1 MYTVSTLQRLALAG
15 ALAISSAL
23 GATSLAGA
31 QVEPDFEPDYYQ
43 SVLTGYEIEIDGN
56 DFVIDDVV
64 YQEYADGENEQ
75 VYIESDV
82 ASLQVSFF
90 DDSDSP
96 GDTIELWIRDLGE
109 GMDRLE
115 IVASGTDDDVTWY
128 FAEGVFD
135 DTDYVYFVQVSEDIE
150 GNVDMLESV
159 LTLDGVLIDAID
171 MAQQDITIDDD
182 EFMDDVDLDDLE
194 EFLGGGPFRDQAS
207 ELDRDRDQDDDQDTD
222 DRGPSTTRDRE
233 RLPVDDDDDDD
244 RDDRDDDDDDD
255 EDDDGE
261 GQ

>member
-1 MYTVSTLQRLALAG
+1 MNIVSTLQRLALAG
-15 ALAISSAL
+15 ALAISSGL

-31 QVEPDFEPDYYQ
+31 QAEPDFEPDYYQ

-96 GDTIELWIRDLGE
+96 EDTIELWIRDLGE

-115 IVASGTDDDVTWY
+115 IVASGTDGDVTWY

-135 DTDYVYFVQVSEDIE
+135 DTDFVYFVQVTEDVE

-159 LTLDGVLIDAID
+159 LTLEGVLIDVID

-182 EFMDDVDLDDLE
+182 DFMDDVDLDDLE
-194 EFLGGGPFRDQAS
+194 DFLAGGPFRDQAS
-207 ELDRDRDQDDDQDTD
+207 ELDRDRDRDDDQDTD
-222 DRGPSTTRDRE
+222 DRDPSTTRDRE
-233 RLPVDDDDDDD
+233 RLPVVDD
-244 RDDRDDDDDDD
+244 DDRDDDDDDD